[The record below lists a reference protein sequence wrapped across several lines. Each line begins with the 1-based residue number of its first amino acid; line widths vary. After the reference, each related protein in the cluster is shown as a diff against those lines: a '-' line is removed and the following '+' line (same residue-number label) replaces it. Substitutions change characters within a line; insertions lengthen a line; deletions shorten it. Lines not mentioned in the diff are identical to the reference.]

1 MSTSNREEG
10 VRIMRVITYTK
21 AIWEA
26 LNDAME
32 RDEGVILIGE
42 DIGVQGNIFGATY
55 GLMEKFGKKR
65 VRNSPISEVAII
77 GAAVGSS
84 ILGMK
89 PVVEIMYIDFT
100 TIAMDQ
106 IVNQAAKLHYMS
118 GGKVK
123 LPLVIRTQEGAGTGE
138 AAQHSQSLE
147 SFFAHVPGLK
157 VALPSTPYDVKGLL
171 TTAIRDENPV
181 MFIEHKLLYT
191 TKGDV
196 PEEPYSIPFGQA
208 DIKREGKDVTVVAL
222 SKMVIDALEAAEDL
236 AAEGIETEVIDP
248 RTINPLDKGT
258 IFSSVRKTGRLIVTH
273 QACKTMGFGAEI
285 VAQLAEEGVPFKAR
299 RITGEDTPIPYSKP
313 LEERVLPDKEKIV
326 AAARSIM

>member
-1 MSTSNREEG
+1 
-10 VRIMRVITYTK
+10 MRTINYTK

-32 RDEGVILIGE
+32 KDERVILVGE

-55 GLMEKFGKKR
+55 GLLDKFGEKR

-84 ILGMK
+84 IMGMR
-89 PVVEIMYIDFT
+89 PVVEIMYIDFA

-123 LPLVIRTQEGAGTGE
+123 LPLVIRTQGGAGTGE

-147 SFFAHVPGLK
+147 SFFAHVPGLR
-157 VALPSTPYDVKGLL
+157 VVLPSNPYDAKGLL
-171 TTAIRDENPV
+171 TAAIEDENPV

-191 TKGDV
+191 TKGEV
-196 PEEPYSIPFGQA
+196 PEESYSIPFGKA
-208 DIKREGKDVTVVAL
+208 EIKREGKDITIVAL
-222 SKMVIDALEAAEDL
+222 SKMVLDALEAADEL
-236 AAEGIETEVIDP
+236 ASKGIDTEVIDP
-248 RTINPLDKGT
+248 RTLNPFDKAT
-258 IFSSVRKTGRLIVTH
+258 ILSSVKKTGRLIVTH
-273 QACKTMGFGAEI
+273 QACRTTGFGAEI
-285 VAQLAEEGVPFKAR
+285 IACAAEEGIPMSAR
-299 RITGEDTPIPYSKP
+299 RVVGEDTPIPYSTP
-313 LEERVLPDKEKIV
+313 LEDRILPDKNKIIDT
-326 AAARSIM
+326 ALTLME

>member
-1 MSTSNREEG
+1 
-10 VRIMRVITYTK
+10 MRTINYTR

-32 RDEGVILIGE
+32 KDERVILVGE

-55 GLMEKFGKKR
+55 GLLDKFGEKR

-84 ILGMK
+84 ILGMR
-89 PVVEIMYIDFT
+89 PVVEIMYIDFA

-123 LPLVIRTQEGAGTGE
+123 LPLVIRTQGGAGTGE

-147 SFFAHVPGLK
+147 SFFAHVPGLR
-157 VALPSTPYDVKGLL
+157 VVLPSNPYDAKGLL
-171 TTAIRDENPV
+171 TAAIEDENPV

-191 TKGDV
+191 TKGEV
-196 PEEPYSIPFGQA
+196 PEESYSIPLGKA
-208 DIKREGKDVTVVAL
+208 EIKREGKDITIVAL
-222 SKMVIDALEAAEDL
+222 SKMVLDALEAADEL
-236 AAEGIETEVIDP
+236 ASKGIDAEVIDP
-248 RTINPLDKGT
+248 RTLNPFDKAT
-258 IFSSVRKTGRLIVTH
+258 ILSSVKKTGRLIVTH
-273 QACKTMGFGAEI
+273 QACRTTGFGAEI
-285 VAQLAEEGVPFKAR
+285 IACAAEEGILMRAR
-299 RITGEDTPIPYSKP
+299 RVVGEDTPIPYSTP
-313 LEERVLPDKEKIV
+313 LEDRILPDKNKIIDT
-326 AAARSIM
+326 ALALMKQDEIL

>member
-1 MSTSNREEG
+1 
-10 VRIMRVITYTK
+10 MRTINYTR

-32 RDEGVILIGE
+32 KDERVILVGE

-55 GLMEKFGKKR
+55 GLLDKFGEKR

-84 ILGMK
+84 ILGMR
-89 PVVEIMYIDFT
+89 PVVEIMYIDFA

-123 LPLVIRTQEGAGTGE
+123 LPLVIRTQGGAGTGE

-147 SFFAHVPGLK
+147 SFFAHVPGLR
-157 VALPSTPYDVKGLL
+157 VVLPSNPYDVKGLL
-171 TTAIRDENPV
+171 TTAIEDENPV

-191 TKGDV
+191 TKGEV
-196 PEEPYSIPFGQA
+196 PEESYSIPFGKA
-208 DIKREGKDVTVVAL
+208 EIKREGKDITIVAL
-222 SKMVIDALEAAEDL
+222 SKMVLDALEAADEL
-236 AAEGIETEVIDP
+236 ASKGIDAEVIDP
-248 RTINPLDKGT
+248 RTLNPFDKAT
-258 IFSSVRKTGRLIVTH
+258 ILSSVKKTGRLIVTH
-273 QACKTMGFGAEI
+273 QACRTTGFGAEI
-285 VAQLAEEGVPFKAR
+285 IACAAEEGIPMRVR
-299 RITGEDTPIPYSKP
+299 RVVGEDTPIPYSKP
-313 LEERVLPDKEKIV
+313 LEDRILPDKNKIIDTAV
-326 AAARSIM
+326 ALMKQGEI

>member
-1 MSTSNREEG
+1 
-10 VRIMRVITYTK
+10 
-21 AIWEA
+21 
-26 LNDAME
+26 
-32 RDEGVILIGE
+32 LIGE

-147 SFFAHVPGLK
+147 SLFAHVPGLK

>member
-1 MSTSNREEG
+1 
-10 VRIMRVITYTK
+10 MRVITYTK